1 MGSVFDSMFTE
12 GAPLLDETF
21 GEAATVVYT
30 SPAGVASAAVTAILG
45 AVRQQR
51 ITGQDGNSLLEQ
63 TRTIKIR
70 RSLLETVLARGK
82 ITLDGAE
89 WGIVSEPIR
98 TNTYWE
104 LEIATADWLE
114 FRADHSRQL

>member
-1 MGSVFDSMFTE
+1 MGSVFDSLFTE

-30 SPAGVASAAVTAILG
+30 SPAGVSSGAITAILG

-51 ITGQDGNSLLEQ
+51 ITNETGSLLEQ

-70 RSLLETVLARGK
+70 RSLLATVQARGK
-82 ITLDGAE
+82 ITLGGAD

-98 TNTYWE
+98 TATYWE

-114 FRADHSRQL
+114 FRSDNSRQL

>member
-1 MGSVFDSMFTE
+1 MGSVFDSLFTE

-30 SPAGVASAAVTAILG
+30 SPAGTSSDAVAAIIG
-45 AVRQQR
+45 AIRQQR
-51 ITGQDGNSLLEQ
+51 ITTESGGSLLEK

-70 RSLLETVLARGK
+70 RTLLATVQARGK
-82 ITLDGAE
+82 ITLEGSE

-98 TNTYWE
+98 TNTYWQ
-104 LEIATADWLE
+104 LEVATVDWLE
-114 FRADHSRQL
+114 VRSDRVRQI

>member
-1 MGSVFDSMFTE
+1 MFDSLFGE
-12 GAPLLDETF
+12 SAPLLDETF
-21 GEAATVVYT
+21 GEEATVVYT
-30 SPAGVASAAVTAILG
+30 SPAGVSLDAVTAIVG

-51 ITGQDGNSLLEQ
+51 MTSQEGGSLLEQ

-70 RSLLETVLARGK
+70 RELIDTIQARGK

-114 FRADHSRQL
+114 FRSDRTREL